1 MTALTLHQPIGNV
14 GIISALAGRITAWR
28 QHRTESRMSRQVKA
42 ANVGRITIAEYLQ
55 RLGADD
61 ATIRRY
67 GSSFG
72 KKVADAYR
80 ASTGSEPVKSGVA
93 IVRGEI
99 VPVYGYGWDHLELI
113 SRAAVNYAPVAALIG
128 V

>member
-14 GIISALAGRITAWR
+14 GIITALTARAAAWR
-28 QHRTESRMSRQVKA
+28 QRRTEARMVREVKA
-42 ANVGRITIAEYLQ
+42 ANTGRITIAEYLQ

-61 ATIRRY
+61 DTIRRF

-72 KKVADAYR
+72 RKVADAYR
-80 ASTGSEPVKSGVA
+80 ASTGSEPAKSGAA

-99 VPVYGYGWDHLELI
+99 VPVYGYGWQHLELI
-113 SRAAVNYAPVAALIG
+113 TSVAVTYGPVAALIG
-128 V
+128 A